1 MMEGFSRPA
10 AAGEYEVGASVLS
23 ADFGR
28 LAEQATAALDAGA
41 SSLHVDVMDGHFVP
55 NLSMGPAICAAL
67 RRHLPRA
74 VLDVH
79 LMVTRPDTYAPLFID
94 AGANHVTFHL
104 EADVDHVALAEQIR
118 DVGCTVGLA
127 INPDTPVDGM
137 LDMARFFDLMLVMS
151 VHPGFSGQAF
161 IEGVL
166 PKVQTL
172 RSALGENAWLQMDGG
187 VSPSTAAGCRKAGCN
202 QLVSASAIF
211 GSSDYAAAI
220 AGIRGGDAS

>member
-1 MMEGFSRPA
+1 VAGFSRPA
-10 AAGEYEVGASVLS
+10 LAGEHQVGASVLS

-28 LAEQATAALDAGA
+28 LAEQAAAAIDAGA
-41 SSLHVDVMDGHFVP
+41 ASLHVDVMDGHFVP
-55 NLSMGPAICAAL
+55 NLSMGPAVCAAL
-67 RRHLPRA
+67 RRHLPDA

-79 LMVTRPDTYAPLFID
+79 LMVSRPDTYAPLFID

-104 EADVDHVALAEQIR
+104 EADVDHSAVAERIHEA
-118 DVGCTVGLA
+118 GCTAGLA
-127 INPDTPVDGM
+127 INPDTPVGGM
-137 LDMARFFDLMLVMS
+137 LKLADAFDLLLVMS

-166 PKVQTL
+166 PKVEAI
-172 RSALGENAWLQMDGG
+172 REALGSEAWVQMDGG
-187 VSPSTAAGCRKAGCN
+187 VSPSTAAACRNAGCN

-220 AGIRGGDAS
+220 AGIRGFSAS